1 MVYRTDNCFCVLET
15 TPLNLII
22 EVVMLSRLFLLA
34 AALVLPAKSIYF
46 YVQSGG
52 ERCFG
57 EEAYAEAVIHV
68 NYKHENHHGTVCSL
82 TFFDNK
88 GLVLLQRN
96 LETPEGNVA
105 TVVPSDAPGGTYKV
119 CLKCPGSRWTANEPQ
134 KFRIKI
140 DVGGRSL
147 LDASDSAAK
156 ADDMRSVESKTRS
169 ILERIQTLSRDS
181 EYERV
186 TESMSREE
194 SSKTNGR
201 IKFLHII
208 SIVLLIVISAIQA
221 LALKNYFRKEKLI
234 F

>member
-1 MVYRTDNCFCVLET
+1 
-15 TPLNLII
+15 
-22 EVVMLSRLFLLA
+22 MLRRFSFLF
-34 AALVLPAKSIYF
+34 AALVLPAQSIYF

-68 NYKHENHHGTVCSL
+68 NYKHENHHGTICSM

-88 GLVLLQRN
+88 GIVLLQRN
-96 LETPEGNVA
+96 LEAAEGNVA
-105 TVVPSDAPGGTYKV
+105 TVVPSDALGGTYKV

-134 KFRIKI
+134 KFRVKI

-147 LDASDSAAK
+147 LDNTDGTAK
-156 ADDMRSVESKTRS
+156 AEDIRSVESKTRS
-169 ILERIQTLSRDS
+169 ILERIETIARDG

-186 TESMSREE
+186 TESMWREE
-194 SSKTNGR
+194 ANKTNGR
-201 IKFLHII
+201 VKFLHII
-208 SIVLLIVISAIQA
+208 SIVVLIVISVIQA

>member
-1 MVYRTDNCFCVLET
+1 MF
-15 TPLNLII
+15 
-22 EVVMLSRLFLLA
+22 SRAWFFTALA
-34 AALVLPAKSIYF
+34 LPVQSIYF

-57 EEAYAEAVIHV
+57 EEAYADAVIHV
-68 NYKHENHHGTVCSL
+68 NYKHENHHGTICSM

-88 GLVLLQRN
+88 GVALLQRN
-96 LETPEGNVA
+96 LESAEGNVA
-105 TVVPSDAPGGTYKV
+105 TVVPPDAQGGTYKV

-134 KFRIKI
+134 KFRVKI

-147 LDASDSAAK
+147 LDSSDNAAK
-156 ADDMRSVESKTRS
+156 ADDIRSVESKTRT
-169 ILERIQTLSRDS
+169 ILERIQTLSRDG

-186 TESMSREE
+186 TESLWREE
-194 SSKTNGR
+194 ANKTNGR
-201 IKFLHII
+201 VKFLHII